1 MQAFN
6 EGYLIGKYFRLEQ
19 CAVTMLQQVI
29 RTFGRAFKSMVM
41 FLLVC
46 CLHSKKYLFT
56 VIVHDHTKNIFFS
69 LVFTLFS
76 VIVHD
81 HTLSPSETCTGA

>member
-41 FLLVC
+41 LLLLS

-56 VIVHDHTKNIFFS
+56 VIVHDHTKIFFFHS
-69 LVFTLFS
+69 ISHFF
-76 VIVHD
+76 
-81 HTLSPSETCTGA
+81 P